1 MIQQQAGQQPP
12 TIESAVESDHQAPKA
27 APKPSAYQ
35 RFSVLQRL
43 EHILLLVSF
52 TVLGVTGLPQKFS
65 AQPWAVTMI
74 SAMGG
79 IETTRII
86 HRGSAVILLVVTIY
100 HFIAVAYRIYVER
113 VAMTMLPGWQ
123 DVKDAL
129 QTLGYNIGVYKLAAK
144 MGRYTFGEKVEY
156 WAVIW
161 GTVIMAITGFMLW
174 NPIATTSFLPGE
186 FIPAAKAAHGGE
198 AILAV
203 LSILT
208 WHLYNVHIKHLNKS
222 MFTGEISRHEMV
234 EEHPLELAQIE
245 AGRTRPEPDAE
256 TRRRRMRTFVPFAL
270 VVSAALLVGLYLFV
284 AYEQTAIPTLPAD
297 NTEVFV
303 PQTPTAVP

>member
-1 MIQQQAGQQPP
+1 MIG
-12 TIESAVESDHQAPKA
+12 
-27 APKPSAYQ
+27 
-35 RFSVLQRL
+35 
-43 EHILLLVSF
+43 
-52 TVLGVTGLPQKFS
+52 
-65 AQPWAVTMI
+65 
-74 SAMGG
+74 AMGG
-79 IETTRII
+79 IEATRLI
-86 HRGSAVILLVVTIY
+86 HRGAAIILLLVTIY
-100 HFIAVAYRIYVER
+100 HFIAVAYRIYVQR

-129 QTLGYNIGVYKLAAK
+129 QTLGHNLGLYKLAPK

-174 NPIATTSFLPGE
+174 NPIATTAVLPGE

-208 WHLYNVHIKHLNKS
+208 WHLYNVHLKHFNRS
-222 MFTGEISRHEMV
+222 MFTGEISRREMV

-245 AGRTRPEPDAE
+245 AGRARPAPVAA
-256 TRRRRMRTFVPFAL
+256 TRRRRMRVFVPFAVAL
-270 VVSAALLVGLYLFV
+270 SLALLVGLYLFV
-284 AYEQTAIPTLPAD
+284 AYEQTAIPTIPAE
-297 NTEVFV
+297 NVEAFV
-303 PQTPTAVP
+303 PAPPTLIP

>member
-1 MIQQQAGQQPP
+1 MIQQHAGQQSPA
-12 TIESAVESDHQAPKA
+12 TESDRKAAQA

-52 TVLGVTGLPQKFS
+52 TVLGLTGLPQKFS
-65 AQPWAVTMI
+65 AQPWAMTMI

-86 HRGSAVILLVVTIY
+86 HRASAVILLVVTIY

-174 NPIATTSFLPGE
+174 NPIATTAFLPGE

-208 WHLYNVHIKHLNKS
+208 WHLYNVHLKHLNKS

-245 AGRTRPEPDAE
+245 AGQIRPGPDAE

-270 VVSAALLVGLYLFV
+270 VLSAALLLGLVLFV
-284 AYEQTAIPTLPAD
+284 AYEQTAIPTIPAD

-303 PQTPTAVP
+303 PAPPTAEP

>member
-12 TIESAVESDHQAPKA
+12 TIESAIESDRQAVKA

-52 TVLGVTGLPQKFS
+52 TVLGLTGLPQKFS

-86 HRGSAVILLVVTIY
+86 HRGSAIILLVVTIY

-208 WHLYNVHIKHLNKS
+208 WHLYNVHMKHLNKS

-245 AGRTRPEPDAE
+245 AGRTRPGPDADDAPAQNAH
-256 TRRRRMRTFVPFAL
+256 FCPICPG
-270 VVSAALLVGLYLFV
+270 VVGSAAGGLVSLRGL
-284 AYEQTAIPTLPAD
+284 
-297 NTEVFV
+297 
-303 PQTPTAVP
+303 